1 MAKNLLTRGQF
12 AARIQGLGRASVYRY
27 CDGELAP
34 ALVEGMVDI
43 DHPLAREFMG
53 RHGYLDPN
61 APAPDPKTKKAPTR
75 KPPPTAPSPLPEDDE
90 DIETSAYLEMPL
102 REVVRRFGTGA
113 RFKDY
118 LGAHYKV
125 VQIMGMEEA
134 QARARGEYIHRTHAD
149 RLVAMIDGL
158 AKALLTDAT
167 ANMVNTATNLVKA
180 GAERQEV
187 ERAVRDV
194 ISRTIKSVK
203 SQAERAIR
211 DV

>member
-34 ALVEGMVDI
+34 ALVEGMVNI

-53 RHGYLDPN
+53 RHGYVDPN
-61 APAPDPKTKKAPTR
+61 APAPDPKVKKAPTR
-75 KPPPTAPSPLPEDDE
+75 KPQPAAPVNQVEDDE
-90 DIETSAYLEMPL
+90 DVETSAWLDMPL
-102 REVVRRFGTGA
+102 REVVQRFGTGA
-113 RFKDY
+113 KFKDY
-118 LGAHYKV
+118 LAAHYKI
-125 VQIMGMEEA
+125 VQIMGMEES
-134 QARARGEYIHRTHAD
+134 QARARGEYIHRTHAEK
-149 RLVAMIDGL
+149 LLAYVDGL
-158 AKALLTDAT
+158 GKALLTDAT

-180 GAERQEV
+180 GAERPEV

-203 SQAERAIR
+203 SQVERAIR